1 MRMKKHI
8 QNDRITQNSI
18 TAKSLVK
25 IGEYIVEGISDGI
38 NVIYDIP
45 VLRELVQ
52 SCYCK

>member
-1 MRMKKHI
+1 MEKHI
-8 QNDRITQNSI
+8 QNDRITQTSI

-25 IGEYIVEGISDGI
+25 IGEYIVEGIGDGI